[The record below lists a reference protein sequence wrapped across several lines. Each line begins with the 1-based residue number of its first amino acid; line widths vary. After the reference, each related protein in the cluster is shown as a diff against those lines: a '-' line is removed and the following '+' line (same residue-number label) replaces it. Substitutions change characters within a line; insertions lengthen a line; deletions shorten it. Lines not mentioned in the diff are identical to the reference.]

1 MNMKNEIANQIQ
13 TVAKSM
19 ADNANE
25 QLRKLQQEY
34 WDASNDLNEAKF
46 ASRFEQIE
54 AIRKLSQLG
63 LALDASAKA
72 YSAINIARCN

>member
-1 MNMKNEIANQIQ
+1 MKNEIANQIQ

-25 QLRKLQQEY
+25 QLQKLQQEY

-46 ASRFEQIE
+46 SSRFEQIE
-54 AIRKLSQLG
+54 AIKKLSQLG

-72 YSAINIARCN
+72 YSAINTARCN

>member
-25 QLRKLQQEY
+25 QLQKLQQEY
-34 WDASNDLNEAKF
+34 WIASNDLNEAKF
-46 ASRFEQIE
+46 SSRFEQIE
-54 AIRKLSQLG
+54 AIKKLSQLG

>member
-1 MNMKNEIANQIQ
+1 MKNETANQIQ

-19 ADNANE
+19 AEDANE
-25 QLRKLQQEY
+25 QLQKLQTQY
-34 WDASNDLNEAKF
+34 WIASNNLNEAKF
-46 ASRFEQIE
+46 SSRFEQIE
-54 AIRKLSQLG
+54 AIKKLSQLG